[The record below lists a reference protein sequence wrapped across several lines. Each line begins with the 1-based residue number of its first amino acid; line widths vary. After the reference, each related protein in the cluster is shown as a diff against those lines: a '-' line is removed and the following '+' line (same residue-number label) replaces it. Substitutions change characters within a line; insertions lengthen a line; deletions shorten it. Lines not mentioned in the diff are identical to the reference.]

1 MKFSCLKSEL
11 VQAVQIAGRSVANKP
26 QTPIMSGIYMHAHD
40 GLLEIQATDYEIG
53 VLIQIPAEIK
63 KPGETVVSGRFLQE
77 VVRTLPEE
85 EVSIQYESST
95 NICQISSGR
104 SNFTLLSMKSSDYP
118 QIHQI
123 KEGKTFK
130 ASSAVLRDL
139 IRRTIFACAANETRP
154 VFTGALLEVE
164 EKEVR
169 MIATDIHRLAL
180 NRGIIDEEQSKKEA
194 CIVPKR
200 VLEELQHITNSE
212 IPEEVTVRFT
222 RSEMSFETEKVY
234 LTTRLID
241 GQFPDYNKVIPA
253 EFGTRVTM
261 KNADF
266 LAAVSRVG
274 LIARAS
280 DYNIVKLIFNMG
292 QVHISSDNPTV
303 GKAEETVPAVI
314 DGEDVKIAFN
324 ASYLLDVLKIING
337 ENIVISMNDSLKT
350 AAIRDPE
357 KEDFVYILTPV
368 RTRT

>member
-1 MKFSCLKSEL
+1 MKFSCMKSEL
-11 VQAVQIAGRSVANKP
+11 AQAVQIAGRSVASKP

-40 GLLEIQATDYEIG
+40 GLIEIQATDYEIG
-53 VLIQIPAEIK
+53 VLINVPAEVE
-63 KPGETVVSGRFLQE
+63 KPGETVVSGRYLQE

-85 EVSIQYESST
+85 EVEIEYDSST

-104 SNFTLLSMKSSDYP
+104 SHFKLLSMKASDYP
-118 QIHQI
+118 QIQRI
-123 KEGKTFK
+123 KEGKTFT

-139 IRRTIFACAANETRP
+139 IRRTIFACASNETRP
-154 VFTGALLEVE
+154 VFTGALLETE
-164 EKEVR
+164 GKEVR
-169 MIATDIHRLAL
+169 MVATDIHRLAL
-180 NRGIIDEEQSKKEA
+180 NQGLIDEEQKNKEA

-212 IPEEVTVRFT
+212 IPEEVKVSFT

-241 GQFPDYNKVIPA
+241 GQFPDYNRVIPA

-280 DYNIVKLIFNMG
+280 DYNILKLIFNMG
-292 QVHISSDNPTV
+292 QVHIYSDNPIV

-337 ENIVISMNDSLKT
+337 ENIVLSMNDPLKP
-350 AAIRDPE
+350 AAVRDPE
-357 KEDFVYILTPV
+357 KEDFVYIITPV